1 MILIVITSYPDMI
14 VWFPQ
19 FQPEMFTS
27 KSSLPKH
34 VNLIWLLD
42 LPVNLQVLKAVVP
55 DISVGTYRGSF
66 QGTMFWGRFYCL
78 LVAISVDDS
87 PTKDHLPKRT
97 QLKKETYETE
107 KMLQEKCAKFET
119 QLSQAQHEKQDLQ
132 ERYTRLEEQLQQQK
146 QQHTRLEQ
154 QLRQERQ
161 KAAQEKQQLLE
172 DHTRLEQQ
180 LRQERQKAAQ
190 EKQQLLEDHTRLEQQ
205 LRQER
210 QKAAQEKQQLLE
222 DHTRLEQ
229 QLRQE
234 RQETARLRQEATQE
248 RQEMAR
254 LRQKVAQERQEAA
267 EVKQQLEHQLQEQ
280 IADNQRLQ
288 QQVADTQAGAQRTRL
303 IQPQSTLEAI
313 ECWKVP
319 RREIQVMRE
328 VGVGAWGSVSEGK
341 YKDQLVA
348 VKQPHRAILTT
359 HIVKRLQREVQIMA
373 QVRHPNLVRF
383 IAAVF
388 DDKVQRL
395 AEPPMI
401 VLELL
406 DMNLRTAYERDVVGA
421 SKIPIFRD
429 VAYALHY
436 LHEHQDPIIHRDIST
451 PNVLLE
457 ALPQGAWKAKVSDF
471 GSANLEKRSKTAG
484 EGAIIYSAPETFP
497 HTDLTTLPPPQT
509 TKIDV
514 FSYGIL
520 LCEVITKQLP
530 EDSTI
535 YRQMLQ
541 QVQSQW
547 LFMYNLIVSC
557 TKRDPNERPTMAQ
570 VLDKLNK
577 LPRPR
582 PRVRQH
588 S

>member
-1 MILIVITSYPDMI
+1 M
-14 VWFPQ
+14 
-19 FQPEMFTS
+19 
-27 KSSLPKH
+27 
-34 VNLIWLLD
+34 
-42 LPVNLQVLKAVVP
+42 
-55 DISVGTYRGSF
+55 
-66 QGTMFWGRFYCL
+66 
-78 LVAISVDDS
+78 
-87 PTKDHLPKRT
+87 
-97 QLKKETYETE
+97 
-107 KMLQEKCAKFET
+107 QEKCSKFEA
-119 QLSQAQHEKQDLQ
+119 QSSQPQHKKQDLQ
-132 ERYTRLEEQLQQQK
+132 ENYTHLEEQVQQQK
-146 QQHTRLEQ
+146 QQLLKDLEQ

-172 DHTRLEQQ
+172 DLEQQ

-190 EKQQLLEDHTRLEQQ
+190 EKQQVLEDHTRLEQQ

-210 QKAAQEKQQLLE
+210 QKAAQE
-222 DHTRLEQ
+222 
-229 QLRQE
+229 
-234 RQETARLRQEATQE
+234 
-248 RQEMAR
+248 
-254 LRQKVAQERQEAA
+254 RQEAA
-267 EVKQQLEHQLQEQ
+267 ELKQQLERRLQEL

-288 QQVADTQAGAQRTRL
+288 QQVADSQAETQQTRL

-313 ECWKVP
+313 EYWKVP
-319 RREIQVMRE
+319 RRDIQIIRE

-359 HIVKRLQREVQIMA
+359 PIVKRLQREVEIMA

-395 AEPPMI
+395 EEPPMI
-401 VLELL
+401 ILELL
-406 DMNLRTAYERDVVGA
+406 DVNLRTAYERDVLGA

-471 GSANLEKRSKTAG
+471 GSANLEKRSKTVG

-497 HTDLTTLPPPQT
+497 HTDPTTLPPQQT

-530 EDSTI
+530 EDPTI

-541 QVQSQW
+541 QVKTQW
-547 LFMYNLIVSC
+547 LFMHNLIVSC

-577 LPRPR
+577 LPRPQ

>member
-1 MILIVITSYPDMI
+1 MGLDKLSPDRQGGC
-14 VWFPQ
+14 VRV
-19 FQPEMFTS
+19 
-27 KSSLPKH
+27 SSSSQKKA
-34 VNLIWLLD
+34 LLE
-42 LPVNLQVLKAVVP
+42 Q
-55 DISVGTYRGSF
+55 Y
-66 QGTMFWGRFYCL
+66 
-78 LVAISVDDS
+78 
-87 PTKDHLPKRT
+87 TKIK
-97 QLKKETYETE
+97 
-107 KMLQEKCAKFET
+107 T
-119 QLSQAQHEKQDLQ
+119 QLSQVHHEKQDLQ
-132 ERYTRLEEQLQQQK
+132 ERYKCLEEQLQQEK
-146 QQHTRLEQ
+146 QQHMEDHARLEQ
-154 QLRQERQ
+154 QLRLERQ
-161 KAAQEKQQLLE
+161 ETAQLQQE
-172 DHTRLEQQ
+172 VT
-180 LRQERQKAAQ
+180 
-190 EKQQLLEDHTRLEQQ
+190 
-205 LRQER
+205 
-210 QKAAQEKQQLLE
+210 
-222 DHTRLEQ
+222 
-229 QLRQE
+229 QE
-234 RQETARLRQEATQE
+234 RQETARLRQEA
-248 RQEMAR
+248 
-254 LRQKVAQERQEAA
+254 A
-267 EVKQQLEHQLQEQ
+267 EVKQQLECRLEEV

-288 QQVADTQAGAQRTRL
+288 QQLADTQMEVQRTRL

-313 ECWKVP
+313 EHWKVP
-319 RREIQVMRE
+319 RRDIQTMRE
-328 VGVGAWGSVSEGK
+328 IGRGAWGSIFEGK
-341 YKDQLVA
+341 FKDQLVA
-348 VKQPHRAILTT
+348 IKQPHQLILIPET
-359 HIVKRLQREVQIMA
+359 IDRLQREIQIMA

-395 AEPPMI
+395 EEPPMI
-401 VLELL
+401 ILELL
-406 DMNLRTAYERDVVGA
+406 DMNLRTAYKRDVLGA

-497 HTDLTTLPPPQT
+497 HTDPTTLPPPQT

-541 QVQSQW
+541 QVKSQW
-547 LFMYNLIVSC
+547 LFMYDLIVSC

-582 PRVRQH
+582 PRVHQH

>member
-1 MILIVITSYPDMI
+1 M
-14 VWFPQ
+14 
-19 FQPEMFTS
+19 
-27 KSSLPKH
+27 
-34 VNLIWLLD
+34 
-42 LPVNLQVLKAVVP
+42 
-55 DISVGTYRGSF
+55 
-66 QGTMFWGRFYCL
+66 
-78 LVAISVDDS
+78 
-87 PTKDHLPKRT
+87 
-97 QLKKETYETE
+97 
-107 KMLQEKCAKFET
+107 QEKFSKFEA
-119 QLSQAQHEKQDLQ
+119 QSSQAQHKKQDFQ
-132 ERYTRLEEQLQQQK
+132 ENYTHLEEQLQQQK
-146 QQHTRLEQ
+146 QQLLEDLEQ

-190 EKQQLLEDHTRLEQQ
+190 E
-205 LRQER
+205 
-210 QKAAQEKQQLLE
+210 
-222 DHTRLEQ
+222 
-229 QLRQE
+229 
-234 RQETARLRQEATQE
+234 
-248 RQEMAR
+248 
-254 LRQKVAQERQEAA
+254 RQEAA
-267 EVKQQLEHQLQEQ
+267 ELKQQFERRLQKL

-288 QQVADTQAGAQRTRL
+288 QVADSQAETQQTRL

-313 ECWKVP
+313 EYWKVP
-319 RREIQVMRE
+319 RRDIQIIRE

-341 YKDQLVA
+341 YRDQLVA
-348 VKQPHRAILTT
+348 VKQPHRAILVPQ
-359 HIVKRLQREVQIMA
+359 IVKRLQREVQIMA

-395 AEPPMI
+395 EEPPMI
-401 VLELL
+401 ILELL
-406 DMNLRTAYERDVVGA
+406 DVNLRTAYERDVLGA

-471 GSANLEKRSKTAG
+471 GSANLEKRSKTVG

-497 HTDLTTLPPPQT
+497 HTDPTTLPPPQT

-530 EDSTI
+530 EDPTI

-541 QVQSQW
+541 QVKSQW
-547 LFMYNLIVSC
+547 LFMYDLIVSC

>member
-1 MILIVITSYPDMI
+1 MIDLLCTYL
-14 VWFPQ
+14 
-19 FQPEMFTS
+19 
-27 KSSLPKH
+27 SLVTP
-34 VNLIWLLD
+34 
-42 LPVNLQVLKAVVP
+42 PLKN
-55 DISVGTYRGSF
+55 I
-66 QGTMFWGRFYCL
+66 Q
-78 LVAISVDDS
+78 
-87 PTKDHLPKRT
+87 KKRT
-97 QLKKETYETE
+97 QRKTSEIEE
-107 KMLQEKCAKFET
+107 VLQEKCSKFEA
-119 QLSQAQHEKQDLQ
+119 QSSQAQHEKQDLQ
-132 ERYTRLEEQLQQQK
+132 ERYTLLEEQFRQQK

-161 KAAQEKQQLLE
+161 
-172 DHTRLEQQ
+172 
-180 LRQERQKAAQ
+180 
-190 EKQQLLEDHTRLEQQ
+190 
-205 LRQER
+205 
-210 QKAAQEKQQLLE
+210 
-222 DHTRLEQ
+222 
-229 QLRQE
+229 
-234 RQETARLRQEATQE
+234 
-248 RQEMAR
+248 
-254 LRQKVAQERQEAA
+254 EAA
-267 EVKQQLEHQLQEQ
+267 ELKQQLERRLQEL

-288 QQVADTQAGAQRTRL
+288 QQVADSQVGTQQTRL

-313 ECWKVP
+313 EYWKVP
-319 RREIQVMRE
+319 RRDIQIIRE

-348 VKQPHRAILTT
+348 VKQPHQAILVPQ
-359 HIVKRLQREVQIMA
+359 IVKRLQREVQIMA

-395 AEPPMI
+395 EEPPMI
-401 VLELL
+401 ILELL
-406 DMNLRTAYERDVVGA
+406 DMNLRTAYKKDVLGA

-471 GSANLEKRSKTAG
+471 GSANLEKRSKTVG

-497 HTDLTTLPPPQT
+497 HTDPTTLPPPQT
-509 TKIDV
+509 IKIDV

-520 LCEVITKQLP
+520 LCEVITKRLP
-530 EDSTI
+530 EDPTI

-541 QVQSQW
+541 QVKSQW
-547 LFMYNLIVSC
+547 QFMFDLIVSC

-582 PRVRQH
+582 PRVHQH

>member
-1 MILIVITSYPDMI
+1 MDGCTDGTWRERRYFTCPYGRAFFCPYYNLLPD
-14 VWFPQ
+14 
-19 FQPEMFTS
+19 
-27 KSSLPKH
+27 H
-34 VNLIWLLD
+34 
-42 LPVNLQVLKAVVP
+42 
-55 DISVGTYRGSF
+55 
-66 QGTMFWGRFYCL
+66 RFEEE
-78 LVAISVDDS
+78 
-87 PTKDHLPKRT
+87 RT
-97 QLKKETYETE
+97 QLKKETYEI
-107 KMLQEKCAKFET
+107 KKLLQEKCAKFET
-119 QLSQAQHEKQDLQ
+119 QLSQAQHEKQALQ
-132 ERYTRLEEQLQQQK
+132 ERYTHLEEQLQQQK

-161 KAAQEKQQLLE
+161 EAAQERQQ
-172 DHTRLEQQ
+172 TAQ
-180 LRQERQKAAQ
+180 LRQE
-190 EKQQLLEDHTRLEQQ
+190 
-205 LRQER
+205 
-210 QKAAQEKQQLLE
+210 
-222 DHTRLEQ
+222 
-229 QLRQE
+229 
-234 RQETARLRQEATQE
+234 
-248 RQEMAR
+248 M
-254 LRQKVAQERQEAA
+254 AQERQEAA
-267 EVKQQLEHQLQEQ
+267 EVKQQLERQLQEL

-288 QQVADTQAGAQRTRL
+288 QQVADSQAEAQQTQL
-303 IQPQSTLEAI
+303 IQPQRTLEAI
-313 ECWKVP
+313 EYWKVP
-319 RREIQVMRE
+319 RRDIQIIRE

-359 HIVKRLQREVQIMA
+359 PIVKRLQREVQIMA

-395 AEPPMI
+395 EEPPMI
-401 VLELL
+401 ILELL
-406 DMNLRTAYERDVVGA
+406 DTNLRTAYERDVLGA

-497 HTDLTTLPPPQT
+497 HTDPTTLPPPQT

-530 EDSTI
+530 EDPTI
-535 YRQMLQ
+535 YGQMLQ
-541 QVQSQW
+541 QVKSQW
-547 LFMYNLIVSC
+547 LFMYDLIVSC

>member
-1 MILIVITSYPDMI
+1 MRVFMVTIFGDQCIVIDLL
-14 VWFPQ
+14 
-19 FQPEMFTS
+19 
-27 KSSLPKH
+27 LP
-34 VNLIWLLD
+34 LT
-42 LPVNLQVLKAVVP
+42 VVDP
-55 DISVGTYRGSF
+55 PMKEI
-66 QGTMFWGRFYCL
+66 Q
-78 LVAISVDDS
+78 
-87 PTKDHLPKRT
+87 KERT
-97 QLKKETYETE
+97 QKKTSEIEE
-107 KMLQEKCAKFET
+107 VLQEKCSEFEL

-132 ERYTRLEEQLQQQK
+132 ERYTHLEE
-146 QQHTRLEQ
+146 

-161 KAAQEKQQLLE
+161 KA
-172 DHTRLEQQ
+172 
-180 LRQERQKAAQ
+180 
-190 EKQQLLEDHTRLEQQ
+190 
-205 LRQER
+205 
-210 QKAAQEKQQLLE
+210 
-222 DHTRLEQ
+222 
-229 QLRQE
+229 
-234 RQETARLRQEATQE
+234 
-248 RQEMAR
+248 
-254 LRQKVAQERQEAA
+254 AQERQEAA
-267 EVKQQLEHQLQEQ
+267 EVKQQLEHQLQEL
-280 IADNQRLQ
+280 IADKQRLQ
-288 QQVADTQAGAQRTRL
+288 QQVADTQTEAQRTPL
-303 IQPQSTLEAI
+303 IQPQNTLEAI
-313 ECWKVP
+313 EYWKVP
-319 RREIQVMRE
+319 RREIQIIRE
-328 VGVGAWGSVSEGK
+328 VGVGAWGSVFEGK

-348 VKQPHRAILTT
+348 VKQPHRALLTT

-373 QVRHPNLVRF
+373 QVRHPNLVQF

-395 AEPPMI
+395 EAPPMI

-406 DMNLRTAYERDVVGA
+406 DMNLRTAYERDVLGA

-471 GSANLEKRSKTAG
+471 GSANLEKCSKTAG

-497 HTDLTTLPPPQT
+497 HTDPTTLPPPHT

-547 LFMYNLIVSC
+547 LFMYDLIVSC

-577 LPRPR
+577 LPRPP

>member
-1 MILIVITSYPDMI
+1 MRFQYYITD
-14 VWFPQ
+14 
-19 FQPEMFTS
+19 
-27 KSSLPKH
+27 
-34 VNLIWLLD
+34 
-42 LPVNLQVLKAVVP
+42 
-55 DISVGTYRGSF
+55 
-66 QGTMFWGRFYCL
+66 L
-78 LVAISVDDS
+78 LVSISVDDRT
-87 PTKDHLPKRT
+87 PTKKKIQDQGT
-97 QLKKETYETE
+97 QKAEIEEVLQKK
-107 KMLQEKCAKFET
+107 CSKFEA
-119 QLSQAQHEKQDLQ
+119 QLSQAQHEKQDFH
-132 ERYTRLEEQLQQQK
+132 ERCIHLEEQLRQEREETARLKQNAAKERQETAQLRQEAAEEK
-146 QQHTRLEQ
+146 QQLLEGHTRLEQ
-154 QLRQERQ
+154 QLRQEM
-161 KAAQEKQQLLE
+161 
-172 DHTRLEQQ
+172 
-180 LRQERQKAAQ
+180 
-190 EKQQLLEDHTRLEQQ
+190 
-205 LRQER
+205 
-210 QKAAQEKQQLLE
+210 
-222 DHTRLEQ
+222 
-229 QLRQE
+229 
-234 RQETARLRQEATQE
+234 ARLRQEA
-248 RQEMAR
+248 
-254 LRQKVAQERQEAA
+254 AQERQETDR
-267 EVKQQLEHQLQEQ
+267 VKQQLEHQLQEL
-280 IADNQRLQ
+280 IANNQRLQ
-288 QQVADTQAGAQRTRL
+288 QQVADTQTGTQQTRL

-313 ECWKVP
+313 QYWKAP
-319 RREIQVMRE
+319 RREIQIIRE

-348 VKQPHRAILTT
+348 VKQPHRAILTS

-395 AEPPMI
+395 EEPPMI

-406 DMNLRTAYERDVVGA
+406 DMNLRTAYERDVLGA

-497 HTDLTTLPPPQT
+497 HTDPTTLPPPQT

-530 EDSTI
+530 EDPTI

-547 LFMYNLIVSC
+547 LFMYDLIVSC

>member
-1 MILIVITSYPDMI
+1 M
-14 VWFPQ
+14 
-19 FQPEMFTS
+19 
-27 KSSLPKH
+27 
-34 VNLIWLLD
+34 
-42 LPVNLQVLKAVVP
+42 
-55 DISVGTYRGSF
+55 
-66 QGTMFWGRFYCL
+66 
-78 LVAISVDDS
+78 
-87 PTKDHLPKRT
+87 RT
-97 QLKKETYETE
+97 QKKTSEIEE
-107 KMLQEKCAKFET
+107 VLQEKCSSFEA
-119 QLSQAQHEKQDLQ
+119 QSSQAQHKKQDLQ
-132 ERYTRLEEQLQQQK
+132 ERYTHLEEQLQQQK

-161 KAAQEKQQLLE
+161 
-172 DHTRLEQQ
+172 
-180 LRQERQKAAQ
+180 
-190 EKQQLLEDHTRLEQQ
+190 
-205 LRQER
+205 
-210 QKAAQEKQQLLE
+210 
-222 DHTRLEQ
+222 
-229 QLRQE
+229 
-234 RQETARLRQEATQE
+234 
-248 RQEMAR
+248 
-254 LRQKVAQERQEAA
+254 EAA
-267 EVKQQLEHQLQEQ
+267 ELKQQLERRLQEL

-288 QQVADTQAGAQRTRL
+288 QQVADSQVGTQQTRL

-313 ECWKVP
+313 EYWKVP
-319 RREIQVMRE
+319 RQDIQIIKE

-341 YKDQLVA
+341 YRDQLVA
-348 VKQPHRAILTT
+348 VKQPHRAILVPQ
-359 HIVKRLQREVQIMA
+359 IVKRLQREVQIMA
-373 QVRHPNLVRF
+373 QVCHPNLVRF

-395 AEPPMI
+395 EEPPMI
-401 VLELL
+401 ILELL
-406 DMNLRTAYERDVVGA
+406 DMNLRTAYERDVLGA
-421 SKIPIFRD
+421 NKIPIFRD

-471 GSANLEKRSKTAG
+471 GSANLEKRSKTAA

-497 HTDLTTLPPPQT
+497 HTDPTTLPPPQT

-530 EDSTI
+530 EDPTI

-541 QVQSQW
+541 QVKSQW
-547 LFMYNLIVSC
+547 LFMYDLIVSC

-582 PRVRQH
+582 PQVRQH

>member
-1 MILIVITSYPDMI
+1 M
-14 VWFPQ
+14 
-19 FQPEMFTS
+19 
-27 KSSLPKH
+27 
-34 VNLIWLLD
+34 
-42 LPVNLQVLKAVVP
+42 
-55 DISVGTYRGSF
+55 
-66 QGTMFWGRFYCL
+66 
-78 LVAISVDDS
+78 
-87 PTKDHLPKRT
+87 
-97 QLKKETYETE
+97 
-107 KMLQEKCAKFET
+107 QEKCSSFEA
-119 QLSQAQHEKQDLQ
+119 QSSQAQHKKQDLQ
-132 ERYTRLEEQLQQQK
+132 ERYTHLEEQLQQQK

-161 KAAQEKQQLLE
+161 EAAQEKQQLLE
-172 DHTRLEQQ
+172 DCTRLEQQ
-180 LRQERQKAAQ
+180 LRQDAAQ
-190 EKQQLLEDHTRLEQQ
+190 Q
-205 LRQER
+205 
-210 QKAAQEKQQLLE
+210 
-222 DHTRLEQ
+222 
-229 QLRQE
+229 
-234 RQETARLRQEATQE
+234 
-248 RQEMAR
+248 
-254 LRQKVAQERQEAA
+254 RQEAA
-267 EVKQQLEHQLQEQ
+267 ELKQQLERRLQEL

-288 QQVADTQAGAQRTRL
+288 QVADSQVGTQQTRL

-313 ECWKVP
+313 KYWKVP
-319 RREIQVMRE
+319 RRDIQIIRE

-348 VKQPHRAILTT
+348 VKQPHRAILVPQ
-359 HIVKRLQREVQIMA
+359 IVKRLQREIQIMA

-395 AEPPMI
+395 EEPPMI
-401 VLELL
+401 ILELL
-406 DMNLRTAYERDVVGA
+406 DMNLRTAYERDVLGA
-421 SKIPIFRD
+421 NKIPIFRD

-497 HTDLTTLPPPQT
+497 HTDPTTLPPPQT

-520 LCEVITKQLP
+520 LCEVITRQLP
-530 EDSTI
+530 EDPTI

-541 QVQSQW
+541 QVKTQW
-547 LFMYNLIVSC
+547 LFMYDLIVSC

-582 PRVRQH
+582 PRVHQH

>member
-1 MILIVITSYPDMI
+1 MWVYFKVASFSSWEISRGTIFRGQIIVID
-14 VWFPQ
+14 
-19 FQPEMFTS
+19 
-27 KSSLPKH
+27 
-34 VNLIWLLD
+34 LL
-42 LPVNLQVLKAVVP
+42 LPVSA
-55 DISVGTYRGSF
+55 
-66 QGTMFWGRFYCL
+66 
-78 LVAISVDDS
+78 DDS
-87 PTKDHLPKRT
+87 PTTNSLPE
-97 QLKKETYETE
+97 KKIFE
-107 KMLQEKCAKFET
+107 AK
-119 QLSQAQHEKQDLQ
+119 LSQAQHKKQYIQ
-132 ERYTRLEEQLQQQK
+132 ERYTHLEKQLQQQK
-146 QQHTRLEQ
+146 QQLLEDHARLEQ
-154 QLRQERQ
+154 QLKQERQ
-161 KAAQEKQQLLE
+161 QTA
-172 DHTRLEQQ
+172 R
-180 LRQERQKAAQ
+180 LRQEAAQ
-190 EKQQLLEDHTRLEQQ
+190 QKQ
-205 LRQER
+205 
-210 QKAAQEKQQLLE
+210 K
-222 DHTRLEQ
+222 HTRLEQ

-234 RQETARLRQEATQE
+234 RQEA
-248 RQEMAR
+248 
-254 LRQKVAQERQEAA
+254 AQERQAAA
-267 EVKQQLEHQLQEQ
+267 ELKQQLEGQLQKL
-280 IADNQRLQ
+280 ITDNQRLQ
-288 QQVADTQAGAQRTRL
+288 QQVTDSQAEAQQTRL

-313 ECWKVP
+313 EYWKVP
-319 RREIQVMRE
+319 RRDIQIIRE

-359 HIVKRLQREVQIMA
+359 PIVKRLQREVQIMA

-388 DDKVQRL
+388 DDNVERL
-395 AEPPMI
+395 KEPPMI
-401 VLELL
+401 ILELL
-406 DMNLRTAYERDVVGA
+406 DMNLRTAYERDVLGA

-471 GSANLEKRSKTAG
+471 GSANLEKRSKTAA

-497 HTDLTTLPPPQT
+497 HTDPTTLPPPQT

-530 EDSTI
+530 EDPTI

-541 QVQSQW
+541 QVKSQW
-547 LFMYNLIVSC
+547 LFMYDLIVSC

-582 PRVRQH
+582 LRQH

>member
-1 MILIVITSYPDMI
+1 MGGISRGTAFVGPIIVL
-14 VWFPQ
+14 FPLSLDDS
-19 FQPEMFTS
+19 PM
-27 KSSLPKH
+27 KNSLPKSTQKEKSE
-34 VNLIWLLD
+34 IE
-42 LPVNLQVLKAVVP
+42 QVL
-55 DISVGTYRGSF
+55 
-66 QGTMFWGRFYCL
+66 
-78 LVAISVDDS
+78 
-87 PTKDHLPKRT
+87 
-97 QLKKETYETE
+97 
-107 KMLQEKCAKFET
+107 QERCAKFEL
-119 QLSQAQHEKQDLQ
+119 QLLQAQNEKQDLQ
-132 ERYTRLEEQLQQQK
+132 DRYTHLEEQLQLEKHQRMEDN
-146 QQHTRLEQ
+146 TRLEQ
-154 QLRQERQ
+154 QLIQERQ
-161 KAAQEKQQLLE
+161 KAAQEKQQNME
-172 DHTRLEQQ
+172 DNI
-180 LRQERQKAAQ
+180 
-190 EKQQLLEDHTRLEQQ
+190 
-205 LRQER
+205 
-210 QKAAQEKQQLLE
+210 
-222 DHTRLEQ
+222 RLEQ

-234 RQETARLRQEATQE
+234 RQEA
-248 RQEMAR
+248 
-254 LRQKVAQERQEAA
+254 V
-267 EVKQQLEHQLQEQ
+267 EVKQQLERQLQEL

-288 QQVADTQAGAQRTRL
+288 QQVADTQAEAQRTRL
-303 IQPQSTLEAI
+303 IQPQNTLEAI
-313 ECWKVP
+313 EYWKVSS
-319 RREIQVMRE
+319 REIQIIRE
-328 VGVGAWGSVSEGK
+328 VGIGAWGSVSEGK

-348 VKQPHRAILTT
+348 VKQPHRAILTS

-395 AEPPMI
+395 EEPPMI

-406 DMNLRTAYERDVVGA
+406 DMNLRTAYERDVLGA

-429 VAYALHY
+429 VAYGLHY

-457 ALPQGAWKAKVSDF
+457 ALPQGTWKAKVSDF

-497 HTDLTTLPPPQT
+497 HTDPTTLPPPQT

-530 EDSTI
+530 EDPAI

-547 LFMYNLIVSC
+547 LFMYDLIVSC
-557 TKRDPNERPTMAQ
+557 TKRDPKERPTMAQ

>member
-1 MILIVITSYPDMI
+1 MGGQTIVFIPISADIPPTN
-14 VWFPQ
+14 
-19 FQPEMFTS
+19 
-27 KSSLPKH
+27 SSLPKEK
-34 VNLIWLLD
+34 V
-42 LPVNLQVLKAVVP
+42 QE
-55 DISVGTYRGSF
+55 
-66 QGTMFWGRFYCL
+66 
-78 LVAISVDDS
+78 
-87 PTKDHLPKRT
+87 RT
-97 QLKKETYETE
+97 QIKEKSENE
-107 KMLQEKCAKFET
+107 KVLLEQCIKIET
-119 QLSQAQHEKQDLQ
+119 QLLQTQHEKQNLQ
-132 ERYTRLEEQLQQQK
+132 ERYKRLEEQLQQQK
-146 QQHTRLEQ
+146 QQLLEDHANIEQ
-154 QLRQERQ
+154 QLRQE
-161 KAAQEKQQLLE
+161 KQQTAWLK
-172 DHTRLEQQ
+172 
-180 LRQERQKAAQ
+180 QEAA
-190 EKQQLLEDHTRLEQQ
+190 
-205 LRQER
+205 
-210 QKAAQEKQQLLE
+210 
-222 DHTRLEQ
+222 
-229 QLRQE
+229 QE
-234 RQETARLRQEATQE
+234 RQETVQL

-254 LRQKVAQERQEAA
+254 LRQAA
-267 EVKQQLEHQLQEQ
+267 ELKQQLERQLQEL

-288 QQVADTQAGAQRTRL
+288 QQVADSQAGAQRTRL

-313 ECWKVP
+313 EYCKVP
-319 RREIQVMRE
+319 RRDIQIIRE

-341 YKDQLVA
+341 YKDQQVA

-359 HIVKRLQREVQIMA
+359 PIVKRLQREVQIMA

-395 AEPPMI
+395 EEPPMI
-401 VLELL
+401 ILELL
-406 DMNLRTAYERDVVGA
+406 DMNLRTAYERDVLGA

-451 PNVLLE
+451 PNILLE

-471 GSANLEKRSKTAG
+471 GSANLEKRSKTVG

-497 HTDLTTLPPPQT
+497 HTDPTTLPPSQT

-530 EDSTI
+530 EDPTI

-541 QVQSQW
+541 QVKSQW
-547 LFMYNLIVSC
+547 LFMYDLIVSC